1 MKVHDVV
8 KEAMGGI
15 LFIDEAYSLVNP
27 DMPNDFGTEA
37 VDALVKLME
46 DNRDDLV
53 IIVAGYTDEME
64 NFLKSNT
71 GLISRFN
78 KFPDY
83 TKEELVSILAVM
95 AEKAGLK
102 IDDAAKQKVLELL
115 RKKRKEQW
123 KDFGNARGMRNM
135 FEKFVVN
142 QANRLVKLEN
152 PTRDDLMT
160 IKEDDVFDR

>member
-1 MKVHDVV
+1 
-8 KEAMGGI
+8 
-15 LFIDEAYSLVNP
+15 
-27 DMPNDFGTEA
+27 
-37 VDALVKLME
+37 
-46 DNRDDLV
+46 
-53 IIVAGYTDEME
+53 
-64 NFLKSNT
+64 
-71 GLISRFN
+71 
-78 KFPDY
+78 
-83 TKEELVSILAVM
+83 M

-152 PTRDDLMT
+152 PTRDDLRT
-160 IKEDDVFDR
+160 IKEEDVFDR